1 MGFKDTSLETVI
13 AGDGNWLKPEHADEL
28 AAHPLSCIETEYPH
42 YLFSV
47 DEDGFDRPQES
58 HPVFYGCFDWHSAVH
73 SHWCLC
79 RQLRLIDDHPQER
92 EIRTAIDSLVTPE
105 NVTGEVATF
114 EERPTFENPYGW
126 GWFLRLMAELSL
138 WDDEQATRWRE
149 TFAPLERFLVGQ
161 VETEFLGQSRPQRV
175 GTHHNSAFSL
185 AAVLDYARVVGNHDL
200 AAATEETATRWFVGD
215 TEYPLRYE
223 PLGADFV
230 SPALS
235 EADLMARI
243 LDTELFTDWFESF
256 LPAVDTGDRLPEPVA
271 VSDNPDGQELHLV
284 GLNLS
289 RAWCL
294 AAIAEQL
301 GDHPTT
307 EQLTATAKAH
317 AAAGLDRAF
326 TDDYAGAHW
335 LSSFVLYLCSH
346 NAGAI
351 APAVE

>member
-1 MGFKDTSLETVI
+1 MRAETVEVDSAI
-13 AGDGNWLKPEHADEL
+13 AGDAGWLEPSHGAEL

-42 YLFSV
+42 FVFSV
-47 DEDGFDRPQES
+47 DTEGYDEPRET

-79 RQLRLIDDHPQER
+79 RQLRLIENHPKEQ
-92 EIRTAIDSLVTPE
+92 EIRTAIDALVSPE
-105 NVTGEVATF
+105 AVAGEVETF
-114 EERPTFENPYGW
+114 EQRPTFENPYGW

-138 WDDEQATRWRE
+138 WDDAQATLWRE

-161 VETEFLGQSRPQRV
+161 VETEFLQQPRPQRV

-185 AAVLDYARVVGNHDL
+185 AAVLDYAQVVGNDEL
-200 AAATEETATRWFVGD
+200 AATATERARSWFLDD
-215 TEYPLRYE
+215 TEYPIRYE

-230 SPALS
+230 SPALT
-235 EADLMARI
+235 EADLMGRI
-243 LDTELFTDWFESF
+243 LERPAFTDWFASF
-256 LPAVDTGDRLPEPVA
+256 LPSVATGEGLPEPVA
-271 VSDNPDGQELHLV
+271 VSEEPDGQELHLV

-294 AAIAEQL
+294 AATAQRL
-301 GDHPTT
+301 DDHASP
-307 EQLTATAKAH
+307 QLTEAARAH

-351 APAVE
+351 APGTE

>member
-1 MGFKDTSLETVI
+1 MGFNTVEMDSVI
-13 AGDGNWLKPEHADEL
+13 AGNARWLESSHAEEL
-28 AAHPLSCIETEYPH
+28 TTHPFSCITTEYPH
-42 YLFSV
+42 YVFSV
-47 DEDGFDRPQES
+47 DEDGYDRPQAS

-79 RQLRLIDDHPQER
+79 RQLRLIADHPQES
-92 EIRTAIDSLVTPE
+92 EIRTTIDSLVTPE
-105 NVTGEVATF
+105 NVAGEVATF

-138 WDDEQATRWRE
+138 WDDEQATQWRE
-149 TFAPLERFLVGQ
+149 TFAPLEQFLVEQ
-161 VETEFLGQSRPQRV
+161 AKSEFLGQSRPQRV

-185 AAVLDYARVVGNHDL
+185 AAVLDYARVVGNDDL
-200 AAATEETATRWFVGD
+200 ASTAEARSREWFADD
-215 TEYPLRYE
+215 TDYPLRYE

-230 SPALS
+230 SPALT

-243 LDTELFTDWFESF
+243 LDTQSFTDWFESF
-256 LPAVDTGDRLPEPVA
+256 LPAVATGEQLPEPVA
-271 VSDNPDGQELHLV
+271 VSENPDGQELHLV

-301 GDHPTT
+301 GDHPATA
-307 EQLTATAKAH
+307 QLTATAKAH

-335 LSSFVLYLCSH
+335 LSSFVLYLCSR
-346 NAGAI
+346 NAGAV
-351 APAVE
+351 APVE